1 MELKNVSKSYGTE
14 RVLENISLSF
24 PEGSV
29 SVIYGASGRG
39 KTTLLRIIMGLEAP
53 DAGELSGVPD
63 SISAVFQEDRLPPE
77 FSPVACVRMT
87 APKQVTRE
95 QITQQ
100 LAQLGLAEH
109 IGKPVKLLS
118 GGMKRRVAIVRAML
132 HDSQLVILDEPFTG
146 MDADT
151 RALSASYILRQLRGR
166 TLIAVSHSPEDAQL
180 LGGIVIEL

>member
-1 MELKNVSKSYGTE
+1 MELRNISKSYGSE
-14 RVLENISLSF
+14 NVLDDVSLSF

-53 DAGELSGVPD
+53 DAGELGGVPER
-63 SISAVFQEDRLPPE
+63 ISAVFQEDRLPPE
-77 FSPVACVRMT
+77 FSPAVCVKMT
-87 APKQVTRE
+87 APKQVTGE
-95 QITQQ
+95 TIAEQ

-109 IGKPVKLLS
+109 MKKPVKLLS

-146 MDADT
+146 MDAET
-151 RALSASYILRQLRGR
+151 RALSAAYILRQLGGR

-180 LGGIVIEL
+180 LGGRAIEL